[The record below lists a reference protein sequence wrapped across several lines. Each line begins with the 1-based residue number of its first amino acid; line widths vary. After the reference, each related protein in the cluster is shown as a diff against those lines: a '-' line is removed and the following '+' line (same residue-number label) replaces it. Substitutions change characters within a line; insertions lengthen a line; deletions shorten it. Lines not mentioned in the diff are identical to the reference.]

1 MRGDDDDDGEADETL
16 VRVRLRPW
24 SAPKQQRRGQ
34 HRLMP
39 RSRHGQVLPR
49 HPDSLVPHL
58 TTFSRL
64 LHTSNSENTT
74 NTTISQMTMTC
85 SAVSTILIPSLAA
98 VLPRSSS
105 LIIDSATDVSRL
117 CEEKTK
123 TRKHAVYQTAHNAGV
138 STNVSAD
145 I

>member
-1 MRGDDDDDGEADETL
+1 
-16 VRVRLRPW
+16 
-24 SAPKQQRRGQ
+24 
-34 HRLMP
+34 
-39 RSRHGQVLPR
+39 LPR
-49 HPDSLVPHL
+49 HPASLVPHL
-58 TTFSRL
+58 FIFPRL

-98 VLPRSSS
+98 ALPCSSS

-123 TRKHAVYQTAHNAGV
+123 TWKRSVCQIAHIVNGAGE
-138 STNVSAD
+138 S
-145 I
+145 II